1 MQREC
6 QIRNCEVDVLFSGGA
21 TGVQM
26 DYWAERE
33 EDFVDVKYSFVSC
46 IRPRGL
52 GVEARNL
59 DARGYADGTILAVVG
74 GRMSERQILTAQQ
87 IADRTV
93 WTVEETKDM
102 RRVSGTVHEHFRIVI
117 EGFRGGAEDF
127 ILSPSRRIQRCN
139 FELTPE
145 ELPSSLLYVL

>member
-74 GRMSERQILTAQQ
+74 GRMSERQ
-87 IADRTV
+87 
-93 WTVEETKDM
+93 KDM